1 MSKIQ
6 ATTKGST
13 AGGSGYSVVQDEGTP
28 LTARSTIN
36 FVGAGVT
43 ATDSGSVTTVTIP
56 GGGGGGSI
64 TITRATITVPA
75 NTAGEYTATVTD
87 GAATAASKVH
97 CQLSINTATDQ
108 NGTDE
113 LAGMNVFALPASG
126 SVAFTLTKPTWFVG
140 PFYVDYFL
148 A

>member
-6 ATTKGST
+6 ATTKGSA

-56 GGGGGGSI
+56 GGGGGGI
-64 TITRATITVPA
+64 TVTRATITVPA
-75 NTAGEYTATVTD
+75 NTVGEYTATVVD
-87 GAATAASKVH
+87 GSATGTSKVQ
-97 CQLSINTATDQ
+97 CQIAINTAIDQ
-108 NGTDE
+108 NGPDE
-113 LAGMNVFALPASG
+113 VGNMSVYALPGTG
-126 SVAFTLTKPTWFVG
+126 SIAFTLTKSTGFFVG